1 MARVIWTEA
10 VERDLDDIL
19 AYDVEE
25 ASLEVAQAVFERM
38 RTQVAS
44 LHRFPLRCR
53 LGRVAGIREY
63 VLHRLPYIA
72 VVRVIDDDVLVLAL
86 MHTARRYL

>member
-10 VERDLDDIL
+10 AERDLDDIL
-19 AYDVEE
+19 AYYMEE

-53 LGRVAGIREY
+53 PGRVAGTREY

-86 MHTARRYL
+86 MHTARRCP